1 MGKVQY
7 PVFSSNFSLVLTK
20 LPFREEDRALGYNF
34 VEF

>member
-7 PVFSSNFSLVLTK
+7 PVFSNFSLVLTK
-20 LPFREEDRALGYNF
+20 FSFTEEDRALGYTS